1 MTKYRIAIQVGMYD
15 EYWIQVRDAVVR
27 QAMQRDI
34 ELVSLNTMVMRDGWN
49 TQLTPSEIDE
59 YYEELIVQHIDA
71 LICSSL
77 LEPLLQRILAQ
88 NIVVVDASES
98 LLRFPLF
105 TSRRGLYDA
114 AHTVGRWLGER
125 LIAPATVLV
134 VGGNDELGI
143 SRLTGIRDALAT
155 HVGIHLIHVPCT
167 WDYSDGLAAVHSWAL
182 TQPNIQIDAVFGIS
196 DPLALAG
203 RDALAQLQRLS
214 PQTLVTGIN
223 GDPAALADIERGRM
237 HMTVETIIDSF
248 AAQLIDLAIYG
259 VQTRQIP
266 DTYDPPRRVIERH
279 NVAQIAVEKLISL
292 AGITS
297 QLIGGNRAG
306 ELRRLRQIETSIAI
320 TQRVG
325 MILDHKQLMHSI
337 NELIKINYGY
347 DRIWLWRF
355 DTDGN
360 LTGTDAPTP
369 PLRESILGATLREQR
384 PMFIPDTQLSTRFRT
399 DANTEHIRTRIVV
412 PIRFNNTI
420 TGLLDLQST
429 TPLPHT
435 HDELEGLQLVADQ
448 IGIALQNIDLYQ
460 AARAAQ
466 QAAEQADRL
475 KTRLLANVS
484 HELRTPLHIIMG
496 YSQLLL
502 NEHAPVTHSNHAAI
516 RSDVVTIQRSAE
528 HLIHLI
534 NDLLDLSRAEIDEL
548 VLFPEAFDLRILCV
562 QLFDELSTTLQT
574 TQVAWTHDIPE
585 QLPLLYADPKRI
597 RQIITNLLSNAA
609 KFTQR
614 GMITLG
620 VRPEPPYMHIWVN
633 DTGLGIDLIDQ
644 KHIFEPFVTIDN
656 TQTHPQGVGLGLAIT
671 RRIVALHHGI
681 LTVDSSIGLGSTFH
695 VYLPLQSFAGPSNQ
709 PRQQLALPTCIV
721 VLGMPT
727 PAMRQLAHDHH
738 AGICDV
744 QQVHQIEQL
753 MTTHQITAIC
763 WDSTQQLNELTLFDH
778 IQHHPVLRHIPF
790 LLYRSDIQTPLINKP
805 VQNTS
810 FVDAIKFIVADQ
822 QHAAPHV
829 VIIDDHEEMH
839 ALYRD
844 SIERVYPLAKITSYY
859 DGASAQTHLTQADIP
874 DVIVLDLVM
883 PRVDGFAVLAWIRTD
898 NRLRSVPVIIVSGK
912 VLSRQEILQLN
923 YPNTIMRPKIG
934 SDLTTIGDLIGIV
947 TSHTSINPPHLSM
960 AARQAMAF
968 IQHNYAERLSREQ
981 IAHAAGVSESY
992 LTQVFQNELG
1002 VTPWVFLTRY
1012 RIANACQRIRQTT
1025 ESITDIAIAVGF
1037 DDPGYFSK
1045 VFRNEVGMTPR
1056 EYRNQTE

>member
-1 MTKYRIAIQVGMYD
+1 MTQYRIAIQVGMYD

-27 QAMQRDI
+27 HAMQRGI

-49 TQLTPSEIDE
+49 TQLTLSEVDE

-71 LICSSL
+71 LICSSM
-77 LEPLLQRILAQ
+77 LEPLLLRILAR

-98 LLRFPLF
+98 MHRFPLF

-114 AHTVGRWLGER
+114 AHTVGRWLSER
-125 LIAPATVLV
+125 LAPTSTVLV

-155 HVGIHLIHVPCT
+155 HPHIRLVHVPCT
-167 WDYSDGLAAVHSWAL
+167 WDYPDGLAAVHTWAVAH
-182 TQPNIQIDAVFGIS
+182 PDIPIDAIFGIS

-203 RDALAQLQRLS
+203 RDALAQLHRL
-214 PQTLVTGIN
+214 PPHTLVTGIN

-259 VQTRQIP
+259 IQTRQIP
-266 DTYDPPRRVIERH
+266 ATYDPPRRVIERH

-297 QLIGGNRAG
+297 QLIGGNRAS

-325 MILDHKQLMHSI
+325 MILDHAQLMQSI

-355 DTDGN
+355 DADGN
-360 LTGTDAPTP
+360 LTCADAPTP
-369 PLRESILGATLREQR
+369 PLRDSILGATLREQR
-384 PMFIPDTQLSTRFRT
+384 AMFIPDTHLSTRFRT
-399 DANTEHIRTRIVV
+399 DAHTEHIRTRIVV
-412 PIRFNNTI
+412 PIRFNTTI

-448 IGIALQNIDLYQ
+448 VGIALQNIDLYQ

-534 NDLLDLSRAEIDEL
+534 NDLLDLSRAQIDEL
-548 VLFPEAFDLRILCV
+548 VLFPEALDPHELCT
-562 QLFDELSTTLQT
+562 QLFAELSTTLQT
-574 TQVAWTHDIPE
+574 AGITWQTDFPP

-597 RQIITNLLSNAA
+597 RQVITNLLSNAA
-609 KFTQR
+609 KFTQH
-614 GMITLG
+614 GSITLG
-620 VRPEPPYMHIWVN
+620 ARAEPPYMHIWVH
-633 DTGLGIDLIDQ
+633 DTGMGIAPADQ
-644 KHIFEPFVTIDN
+644 HHIFEPFVTIDN
-656 TQTHPQGVGLGLAIT
+656 QHAHPQGVGLGLAIT

-681 LTVDSSIGLGSTFH
+681 LTVDSMVGHGSTFH
-695 VYLPLQSFAGPSNQ
+695 VYLPLQSFAGPSTQ
-709 PRQQLALPTCIV
+709 PRQTHPLPDCIV
-721 VLGMPT
+721 VLGSQT

-738 AGICDV
+738 TVIYDV
-744 QQVHQIEQL
+744 QHMHQLEQL
-753 MTTHQITAIC
+753 MTTHQLTAIC
-763 WDSTQQLNELTLFDH
+763 WDSTQQLNELTLFDS
-778 IQHHPVLRHIPF
+778 IQHHPILRHIPF
-790 LLYRSDIQTPLINKP
+790 LLYRSDTQTPLISKP
-805 VQNTS
+805 IQNAS
-810 FVDAIKFIVADQ
+810 FVDTIKLIVADQ
-822 QHAAPHV
+822 QQTALRV
-829 VIIDDHEEMH
+829 VVIDDHEEMH
-839 ALYRD
+839 TLYRD
-844 SIERVYPLAKITSYY
+844 SIMHTYPLAQLTSYY
-859 DGASAQTHLTQADIP
+859 DGASAQTDLAHADIP

-883 PRVDGFAVLAWIRTD
+883 PHMDGFAVLAWIRAD
-898 NRLRSVPVIIVSGK
+898 QRLRNVPVIIVSGK
-912 VLSRQEILQLN
+912 ILSRQEILQLN
-923 YPNTIMRPKIG
+923 YPNTIMRPKLG
-934 SDLTTIGDLIGIV
+934 SDLSAIGELIGVV
-947 TSHTSINPPHLSM
+947 TSHTSINPPHLSV

-968 IQHNYAERLSREQ
+968 IQHNYADRLSREQ
-981 IAHAAGVSESY
+981 IAQAAGVSESY

-1012 RIANACQRIRQTT
+1012 RIANACQRIKHTS
-1025 ESITDIAIAVGF
+1025 ESITDIAISVGF

-1045 VFRNEVGMTPR
+1045 VFRSEIGMTPR
-1056 EYRNQTE
+1056 EYRNQAE